1 MHLMPGIWINIDNVL
16 EWITLLERLEL
27 NNQMLK
33 VTLTIL
39 DAIS

>member
-1 MHLMPGIWINIDNVL
+1 MPGIWINIDNVL